1 MEGEDDENI
10 LKKEMKRKK
19 EKIKKAK
26 QRQKQR
32 ESNILNTINYDIIT

>member
-10 LKKEMKRKK
+10 LKKEMKREK
-19 EKIKKAK
+19 EKIKTAK

>member
-10 LKKEMKRKK
+10 LKKEMKREK

>member
-10 LKKEMKRKK
+10 LKEMKREK
-19 EKIKKAK
+19 EKIRKAK

-32 ESNILNTINYDIIT
+32 ESNIYNINTIN

>member
-10 LKKEMKRKK
+10 LKKEMKREK

-32 ESNILNTINYDIIT
+32 ESNILNTINYNIIT